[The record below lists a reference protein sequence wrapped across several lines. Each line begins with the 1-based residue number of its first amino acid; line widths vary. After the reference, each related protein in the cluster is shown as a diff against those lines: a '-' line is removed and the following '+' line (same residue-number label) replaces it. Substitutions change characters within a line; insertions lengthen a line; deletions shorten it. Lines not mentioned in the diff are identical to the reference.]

1 MSLSNGIPYLAIPG
15 PSVTPEAVKR
25 AMLRSSPNIYT
36 GELIDMV
43 PPLLRDLAAVA
54 KTGGDVVPYICNGH
68 GAWEAALVN
77 TVAPGE
83 AILVIHT
90 GSFADDWADVART
103 LGLRVEV
110 MVFDRREGIEIDR
123 VSERLAQ
130 TDATAFKAVCVVH
143 VDTATSIRTDV
154 TEIRAAMDE
163 AGSDALLLLDC
174 MASLGC
180 DDVAMDDWGVDLV
193 LAGSQKG
200 LMTPAGMAFL
210 FLSPRARAARR
221 ALKSVS
227 PYWDWEP
234 RIEPEYFYRYF
245 CGTAPTHHL
254 YGLRAA
260 LDLMADEGLDAIH
273 RRHAVLA
280 GAVRRAVEHWGQEGP
295 LELNVTRE
303 DRRSNAVTG
312 VRVGSEKATALREWC
327 ETRAGVTLGIGLGM
341 APPGSPEWHHFFRI
355 GHMGHMNAHMV
366 LGALAAIEAGLT
378 ATGIV
383 HRPGGVVAAAEIVA
397 EQA

>member
-1 MSLSNGIPYLAIPG
+1 MSLANGIPYLAIPG

-54 KTGGDVVPYICNGH
+54 KTAGDVVPYICNGH

-83 AILVIHT
+83 VILMIHT
-90 GSFADDWADVART
+90 GAFADGWADMARA
-103 LGLRVEV
+103 LGIEVEV
-110 MVFDRREGIEIDR
+110 MAFDRRTGVEIER
-123 VSERLAQ
+123 VSDRLAAM
-130 TDATAFKAVCVVH
+130 DAKAFKAVCVVH

-154 TEIRAAMDE
+154 AEIRTAMDD

-174 MASLGC
+174 IASLGC

-200 LMTPAGMAFL
+200 LMTPPGMAFL
-210 FLSPRARAARR
+210 FLSARAREARGR
-221 ALKSVS
+221 LKSVS
-227 PYWDWEP
+227 PYWDWQP
-234 RIEPEYFYRYF
+234 RIEPDLFYRYF

-260 LDLMADEGLDAIH
+260 LDLIAEEGLDAIH

-280 GAVRRAVEHWGQEGP
+280 SAVRRAVEHWGEGGP

-312 VRVGSEKATALREWC
+312 VRAGSDKGTALRDWC
-327 ETRAGVTLGIGLGM
+327 ETRAGLTLGIGLGM
-341 APPGSPEWHHFFRI
+341 APERSPEWHHFFRI

-366 LGALAAIEAGLT
+366 LGALATIEAGLT
-378 ATGIV
+378 ATGIA
-383 HRPGGVVAAAEIVA
+383 HRPGGVVAAAGIVA
-397 EQA
+397 ESA